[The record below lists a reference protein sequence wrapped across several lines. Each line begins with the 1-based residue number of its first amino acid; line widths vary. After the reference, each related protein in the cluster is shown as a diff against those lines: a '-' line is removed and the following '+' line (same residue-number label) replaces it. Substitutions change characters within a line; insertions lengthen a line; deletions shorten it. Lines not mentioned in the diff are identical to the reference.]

1 MEYEVMHKP
10 ANHRFE
16 VEYEGYIAY
25 LEYRI
30 KGEEAEK
37 MGNVDE
43 KLVKSVMFEILHL
56 ERKNLRTKALTD
68 QKMSEE
74 IGKIISENLK
84 LSK

>member
-1 MEYEVMHKP
+1 M
-10 ANHRFE
+10 
-16 VEYEGYIAY
+16 
-25 LEYRI
+25 EYRI
-30 KGEEAEK
+30 NGEEAVK

>member
-1 MEYEVMHKP
+1 
-10 ANHRFE
+10 
-16 VEYEGYIAY
+16 
-25 LEYRI
+25 
-30 KGEEAEK
+30 

-84 LSK
+84 LNK

>member
-1 MEYEVMHKP
+1 MEYT
-10 ANHRFE
+10 
-16 VEYEGYIAY
+16 
-25 LEYRI
+25 I

-84 LSK
+84 LNK

>member
-1 MEYEVMHKP
+1 ME
-10 ANHRFE
+10 HR
-16 VEYEGYIAY
+16 IN
-25 LEYRI
+25 
-30 KGEEAEK
+30 GEEAVK

>member
-1 MEYEVMHKP
+1 M
-10 ANHRFE
+10 
-16 VEYEGYIAY
+16 
-25 LEYRI
+25 EYRI
-30 KGEEAEK
+30 KGEEAVK

-43 KLVKSVMFEILHL
+43 KLVKSVMFEILHR

>member
-1 MEYEVMHKP
+1 M
-10 ANHRFE
+10 
-16 VEYEGYIAY
+16 
-25 LEYRI
+25 EYRI
-30 KGEEAEK
+30 NGEEAVK

-56 ERKNLRTKALTD
+56 ERKNLRTKALTE

>member
-1 MEYEVMHKP
+1 M
-10 ANHRFE
+10 
-16 VEYEGYIAY
+16 
-25 LEYRI
+25 EYRI
-30 KGEEAEK
+30 KGEEAAK

>member
-1 MEYEVMHKP
+1 M
-10 ANHRFE
+10 
-16 VEYEGYIAY
+16 
-25 LEYRI
+25 EYRI

-56 ERKNLRTKALTD
+56 ERKNLRTKAFTD

>member
-1 MEYEVMHKP
+1 M
-10 ANHRFE
+10 
-16 VEYEGYIAY
+16 
-25 LEYRI
+25 EYRI
-30 KGEEAEK
+30 KGEEAVK

>member
-1 MEYEVMHKP
+1 M
-10 ANHRFE
+10 
-16 VEYEGYIAY
+16 
-25 LEYRI
+25 EYRI
-30 KGEEAEK
+30 KGKEAEK
-37 MGNVDE
+37 MGNFDE

>member
-1 MEYEVMHKP
+1 M
-10 ANHRFE
+10 
-16 VEYEGYIAY
+16 
-25 LEYRI
+25 EYRI
-30 KGEEAEK
+30 KGEEAVK

-43 KLVKSVMFEILHL
+43 KLVKPVMFEILHL

>member
-1 MEYEVMHKP
+1 M
-10 ANHRFE
+10 
-16 VEYEGYIAY
+16 
-25 LEYRI
+25 EYRI
-30 KGEEAEK
+30 NGEEAAK

>member
-1 MEYEVMHKP
+1 
-10 ANHRFE
+10 
-16 VEYEGYIAY
+16 
-25 LEYRI
+25 
-30 KGEEAEK
+30 

-43 KLVKSVMFEILHL
+43 KLVKPVMFEILHL

>member
-1 MEYEVMHKP
+1 
-10 ANHRFE
+10 
-16 VEYEGYIAY
+16 
-25 LEYRI
+25 
-30 KGEEAEK
+30 

-84 LSK
+84 LSKKWGGEGTNEV

>member
-1 MEYEVMHKP
+1 M
-10 ANHRFE
+10 
-16 VEYEGYIAY
+16 
-25 LEYRI
+25 EYRI
-30 KGEEAEK
+30 KGEETVK

>member
-1 MEYEVMHKP
+1 M
-10 ANHRFE
+10 
-16 VEYEGYIAY
+16 
-25 LEYRI
+25 EYRI

-68 QKMSEE
+68 QKMSEG
-74 IGKIISENLK
+74 IGESGSITPHMIIC
-84 LSK
+84 